1 MKTIARISF
10 ALVSAALLVH
20 SAWAQTPPMQ
30 KITINYPTR
39 SGASWPIFIAKEAGF
54 YAQNFLDVTPIFAVH
69 PAGVAALVANEVQM
83 VNHSL
88 EQGMQAAVRDGQFV
102 ITGSPGNK
110 GMFALMARTDVA
122 DVKALKGKRIAVGQV
137 GDAPYNYTNAILAKY
152 GIGPRDVQWIPVGTD
167 VSGRAAALSS
177 GRADATLLTQPANF
191 RLEEH
196 GYKTL
201 TNLADHQDIF
211 IATGYL
217 FRRSLVSADPKL
229 PEKIIRSHA
238 EAIKRFYEDKAF
250 AITAY
255 QKYDK
260 QSDADMDRIYEA
272 LKKAE
277 AFDRVP
283 YVMAG
288 AVKAVASQQSDAQL
302 AALMKGFD
310 FKKVIDNSMVE
321 RLVKEGF
328 FTQLFGPG
336 IKAEQDRKAK
346 LAFR

>member
-1 MKTIARISF
+1 MKIF
-10 ALVSAALLVH
+10 AALALTTLL
-20 SAWAQTPPMQ
+20 SQGAFAQALQ

-39 SGASWPIFIAKEAGF
+39 SGASWPLYIAKDAGY
-54 YAQNFLDVTPIFAVH
+54 YAKQGLDVNIVFGVH
-69 PAGVAALVANEVQM
+69 PAGVAMLVSGEGQM

-88 EQGMQAAVRDGQFV
+88 EQGMQASVKDGQFV

-110 GMFALMARTDVA
+110 GMFALMAKKEFNA
-122 DVKALKGKRIAVGQV
+122 VKELKGKRIAVGQV

-152 GIGPRDVQWIPVGTD
+152 GIGPRDVQWVPVGTD
-167 VSGRAAALSS
+167 VSGRAAALQS

-191 RLEEH
+191 RLEEQ

-217 FRRSLVSADPKL
+217 FRRSTVTADPKL
-229 PEKIIRSHA
+229 PEKIIKAHA
-238 EAIKRFYEDKAF
+238 EAIKRFYEDKAY
-250 AITAY
+250 AIKTY
-255 QKYDK
+255 QAYDK
-260 QSDADMDRIYEA
+260 QTDADMNRIYDT
-272 LKKAE
+272 LVKAE

-288 AVKAVASQQSDAQL
+288 AVKAVISQQSDAQL
-302 AALMKGFD
+302 AAEMKGYD
-310 FKKVIDNSMVE
+310 FKKIIDNSIVE

-328 FTQLFGPG
+328 FVQLFGPG

-346 LAFR
+346 QAFR